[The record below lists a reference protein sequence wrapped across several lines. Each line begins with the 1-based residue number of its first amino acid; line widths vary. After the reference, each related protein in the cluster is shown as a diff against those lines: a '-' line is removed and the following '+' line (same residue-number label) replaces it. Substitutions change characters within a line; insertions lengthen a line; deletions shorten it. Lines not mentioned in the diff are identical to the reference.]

1 MKRIKQLMIKEFLQ
15 IRRDRRMLPL
25 ILIAP
30 ILQVILLGYAATI
43 DVKNIS
49 LVVCN
54 LDPGMMSRDFV
65 QRFTTTGYFSIV
77 GSVDNPHD
85 IDRYLDRSEASLGIV
100 IPSNFSR
107 NLEVGR
113 TAQLQFIA
121 DGADANTANISLG
134 YASQITLGF
143 AQTILIE
150 ELMRK
155 SGGVSLPRVKA
166 ETRVWFNP
174 DLRSANYMVPG
185 VVALVLFI
193 ITAAFSSASIVK
205 EREIGTL
212 EQLLVTP
219 IKRYE
224 FIIGKLLPYV
234 LIGFLDVLLVMGVGK
249 NWFNV
254 PLNGSP
260 FLLLG
265 LCALF
270 LMTTLGLGLFVSTV
284 SHTQQQALM
293 TMQFFIMFP
302 FMFLSGFTFPIE
314 NMPPVIQALTYLI
327 PLRYFME
334 IVRGVFLKGVGIETL
349 WPQALA
355 LLVFG
360 IVILSLSVARFQK
373 KLG

>member
-1 MKRIKQLMIKEFLQ
+1 MRRIKNLMIKEFLQ
-15 IRRDRRMLPL
+15 IRRDKRMLPL
-25 ILIAP
+25 ILVAP
-30 ILQVILLGYAATI
+30 ILQTILLGYAATV

-49 LVVCN
+49 MVVCN
-54 LDPGMMSRDFV
+54 LDPGSLSRDFLH
-65 QRFTTTGYFSIV
+65 RFTTTGYFTIV
-77 GSVDNPHD
+77 GSVGNPNE
-85 IDRYLDRSEASLGIV
+85 IDRFLDRSEASLALV
-100 IPSNFSR
+100 IPVNFSR
-107 NLEVGR
+107 DLKQG
-113 TAQLQFIA
+113 TGAKLQFIA
-121 DGADANTANISLG
+121 DGADANTANISLN
-134 YASQITLGF
+134 YAAQITAGF
-143 AQTILIE
+143 AQSIVAE
-150 ELMRK
+150 ELVR
-155 SGGVSLPRVKA
+155 SGAGIKLPRVKA

-185 VVALVLFI
+185 VVALILFI

-205 EREIGTL
+205 ERELGTL

-224 FIIGKLLPYV
+224 FILGKLLPYV
-234 LIGFLDVLLVMGVGK
+234 IIGFFDVLLVMGVGK
-249 NWFNV
+249 NWFDV

-284 SHTQQQALM
+284 SQTQQQALM
-293 TMQFFIMFP
+293 TMQFGVMFP

-314 NMPPVIQALTYLI
+314 NMPPLIQLLTYVI
-327 PLRYFME
+327 PLRYFLE
-334 IVRGVFLKGVGIETL
+334 IVRGIFLKGVGMETL

-355 LLVFG
+355 LFLFG
-360 IVILSLSVARFQK
+360 AAILSLSIARFQK

>member
-1 MKRIKQLMIKEFLQ
+1 MKRIKNLMIKEFLQ

-30 ILQVILLGYAATI
+30 ILQTILLGYAATI

-49 LVVCN
+49 LVICD
-54 LDPGMMSRDFV
+54 LDRSSLSRDFL
-65 QRFTTTGYFSIV
+65 QRFTNTGYFSIV
-77 GSVDNPHD
+77 GYADNPNE
-85 IDRYLDRSEASLGIV
+85 IDEYLDRSQATLGVV
-100 IPSNFSR
+100 IPTDFSR
-107 NLEVGR
+107 NLRIGKSV
-113 TAQLQFIA
+113 QLQYLA
-121 DGADANTANISLG
+121 DGADANTANISLN
-134 YASQITLGF
+134 YASQIASGF
-143 AQTILIE
+143 AQSILVN
-150 ELMRK
+150 ELLRTA
-155 SGGVSLPRVKA
+155 GGVHLPRVKA

-174 DLRSANYMVPG
+174 DLRSANFMVPG
-185 VVALVLFI
+185 VVALILFI
-193 ITAAFSSASIVK
+193 ITAAFSSAAIVK

-234 LIGFLDVLLVMGVGK
+234 LIGFLDVILVMTVGK
-249 NWFNV
+249 SWFDV

-265 LCALF
+265 LCGLF
-270 LMTTLGLGLFVSTV
+270 IMSTLGLGLFVSTI

-293 TMQFFIMFP
+293 TMQFFVMFP
-302 FMFLSGFTFPIE
+302 FMFLSGFMFPIE
-314 NMPPVIQALTYLI
+314 NMPPIIQALTYFI
-327 PLRYFME
+327 PLRYFLE
-334 IVRGVFLKGVGIETL
+334 IVRGLFLKGVGLETL

-355 LLVFG
+355 LAVFG

>member
-1 MKRIKQLMIKEFLQ
+1 MKRIKHLMIKEFLQ

-25 ILIAP
+25 ILVAP

-49 LVVCN
+49 LVVCD
-54 LDPGMMSRDFV
+54 LDRGAMSRDFIR
-65 QRFTTTGYFSIV
+65 RFTNTGYFSIV
-77 GSVDNPHD
+77 GYVENPNQ
-85 IDRYLDRSEASLGIV
+85 IDGYLDQSEASLGIV

-107 NLEVGR
+107 NLGLGKTV
-113 TAQLQFIA
+113 QLQFLA

-134 YASQITLGF
+134 YASQIASGF
-143 AQTILIE
+143 AQNILVD

-155 SGGVSLPRVKA
+155 SGGISLPRVKA

-185 VVALVLFI
+185 VVALILFI

-249 NWFNV
+249 NWFDV

-260 FLLLG
+260 LLLLG

-270 LMTTLGLGLFVSTV
+270 LMTTLGLGLFVSTI
-284 SHTQQQALM
+284 SQTQQQALM
-293 TMQFFIMFP
+293 TTQFFIMFP

-314 NMPPVIQALTYLI
+314 NMPAIIQLLTYLI